1 MIVVEIERRHSGF
14 GDGSGGSERKR
25 GAHDPAPPP
34 PGSGAA
40 QRLGKGEAASRDGVV
55 GVKMNGKTRE
65 VEGSYC
71 ERIFTKDLE

>member
-1 MIVVEIERRHSGF
+1 VEEAVMGLGRRRRA
-14 GDGSGGSERKR
+14 EWQQRKR

-40 QRLGKGEAASRDGVV
+40 QRLGKGEAASRDGGV